1 MMKTYKYRA
10 HDICDEIELGII
22 AKHFNINKKLKW
34 EDTLIL
40 KENNLSGIVSS
51 VEDKYIFLYHFGS
64 VVFVN
69 FEHHEAMDAIKY
81 LSNISSKGFKN
92 MNKNS
97 YTEDFLLQ
105 VIEDHEL
112 EINYNSMII
121 GALND
126 AYMTTLALVLAKS
139 SSLDKIEK
147 DVEVLSDDV
156 EYIMD
161 YLDKGIFQLK
171 DKSLA
176 KLSSRILRA
185 KYDIVAYVMLL
196 DKPDIAW
203 RDEFVEELYLQLSD
217 LFDLSERFEKIKNKT
232 EVLLDV
238 VDVFSTLMHSKKGTT
253 LEWIVIILIAFELIL
268 PVIEIFI
275 R

>member
-1 MMKTYKYRA
+1 MKTYKYRA

-40 KENNLSGIVSS
+40 KENNLSGIVSN

-81 LSNISSKGFKN
+81 LSNISSKCFKN

-97 YTEDFLLQ
+97 YTEDFSLQ
-105 VIEDHEL
+105 VIEGHEL

-217 LFDLSERFEKIKNKT
+217 LFDLAERFEKIKNKT

>member
-1 MMKTYKYRA
+1 MKTYKYRA
-10 HDICDEIELGII
+10 YDICDEIELDII

-34 EDTLIL
+34 EDALIL
-40 KENNLSGIVSS
+40 KQNHLNGIVSNI
-51 VEDKYIFLYHFGS
+51 EDKYIFLYHFGS
-64 VVFVN
+64 IVFVN
-69 FEHHEAMDAIKY
+69 FEHHEAMDAVKY
-81 LSNISSKGFKN
+81 LRNINSKCFKS
-92 MNKNS
+92 MNKNT
-97 YTEDFLLQ
+97 YTEEFSLQ
-105 VIEDHEL
+105 VIDGHEM
-112 EINYNSMII
+112 EINFNSMII
-121 GALND
+121 GTLNE
-126 AYMTTLALVLAKS
+126 AYMATLALVLSKS
-139 SSLDKIEK
+139 VSLDEIEK
-147 DVEVLSDDV
+147 EVEVLSDDV

-185 KYDIVAYVMLL
+185 KYDIVSYLMLL

-203 RDEFVEELYLQLSD
+203 RDEFVEDLYLQLSD

-238 VDVFSTLMHSKKGTT
+238 IDVFSTLMHSKKGTT

-268 PVIEIFI
+268 PVFERIFH
-275 R
+275 